1 MIQNTNVNQQNIVQQ
16 YVYPDFNTRNQSF
29 LDIHNF
35 LKDVGIQNNSFFL
48 ITLDPDLI
56 GVDPR
61 DPRLNRFMK
70 QKILVECMRNYW
82 YFIREVVRVPD
93 SGGTVSGGIP
103 YKLHRGNLALNYC
116 LIYNYNVFIELP
128 RQHGK
133 TISICI
139 RILWEF
145 LFGTSNSEMMFINK
159 KHQDAK
165 DNLQRLKDLR
175 NALPEYL
182 QMSERYDSN
191 GKKIKARDSI
201 ETLSNPSN
209 NNKIKTMPGA
219 RNKVNA
225 MSLGRGCT
233 QPRQWYDEFAF
244 IIYNDIIYQSAT
256 PAYKTASRN
265 AKRNNAPY
273 GIIMSTTPGDM
284 TTDQGLHAFNV
295 KENATNFSEQWY
307 DFDKAKLDE
316 LLEKNEKS
324 TFVYIRF
331 TYQQLGST
339 EEYFKEMVKD
349 LEQKWDVIRREVL
362 LEWSS
367 ASDNCPFKKEDLN
380 RIKLYIKEPIQTI
393 HLLGFY
399 QFNIYEK
406 FLPDPKHIPIIGVDV
421 AGGYQQDSSAITII
435 DSYDTRVKADM
446 NCNYISI
453 ADLIKVIYVLVNQY
467 FPNAVVNVERNGGFG
482 ASVVSSLV
490 KSNIKH
496 NLYYE
501 IKDKAVEESF
511 NGSRLVR
518 RKQRTRVYGLD
529 STKNVRELLIDLL
542 NERVLYHKDKFISPI
557 IYKQLETLEVKK
569 NGKVE
574 HSSNGHDDQIFSYL
588 MALYVW
594 YYGKDVME
602 RWNVYKHTIR
612 TDEDLEDG
620 VIPIEEKYESV
631 MDKVNT
637 DAYERNQVQ
646 EQIDF
651 LNKGM
656 GISFEEHLLRQQAED
671 DKALERLIMTN
682 PLAKAAYAK
691 KYANEV
697 NTLNPSGM
705 YTLDDS
711 IYKNFNESYVN
722 QYDNFTDNII

>member
-1 MIQNTNVNQQNIVQQ
+1 MIQNTNTVTQ
-16 YVYPDFNTRNQSF
+16 YVYYDYNTTNQSF
-29 LDIHNF
+29 LDMHNF
-35 LKDVGIQNNSFFL
+35 LKDVGIKNNSFFL
-48 ITLDPDLI
+48 IVLDPDLI
-56 GVDPR
+56 GVNPR

-70 QKILVECMRNYW
+70 QKILAECMRNYW

-93 SGGTVSGGIP
+93 SGGAVSGGIP
-103 YKLHRGNLALNYC
+103 YKLHRGNLALNFC

-165 DNLQRLKDLR
+165 DNLLRLKDLR

-182 QMSERYDSN
+182 RMTEQYGRD
-191 GKKIKARDSI
+191 GKKLKARDSI
-201 ETLSNPSN
+201 ETLSNPIN
-209 NNKIKTMPGA
+209 QNKIKTMPGA

-244 IIYNDIIYQSAT
+244 IIHNDIIYQSAT
-256 PAYKTASRN
+256 PAYKTASQN
-265 AKRNNAPY
+265 AKRNGAPY

-284 TTDQGLHAFNV
+284 TTDHGLHAFNV

-307 DFDKAKLDE
+307 DFTKDKLDE
-316 LLEKNEKS
+316 LLDKNEKS
-324 TFVYIRF
+324 SFIYIRF
-331 TYQQLGST
+331 TYQQLGSS

-380 RIKLYIKEPIQTI
+380 RIKLYIKEPIKTI
-393 HLLGFY
+393 LLLGFY
-399 QFNIYEK
+399 QFNIYEQ
-406 FLPDPKHIPIIGVDV
+406 FVPDPKHVPIIGVDV
-421 AGGYQQDSSAITII
+421 AGGYQRDSSAITII

-453 ADLIKVIYVLVNQY
+453 TDLIRVIYTLVTEY

-490 KSNIKH
+490 KSKIKH

-501 IKDKAVEESF
+501 IKDKAIEESF
-511 NGSRLVR
+511 NGAQLVR

-529 STKNVRELLIDLL
+529 SSKNVRELLIDLL

-602 RWNVYKHTIR
+602 RWNVYKHSIR

-620 VIPIEEKYESV
+620 VIPIEEKYDSIL
-631 MDKVNT
+631 DKVH
-637 DAYERNQVQ
+637 DEFEDRNNVK
-646 EQIDF
+646 EQIDI

-656 GISFEEHLLRQQAED
+656 GITFEEHLLQQQANDEE
-671 DKALERLIMTN
+671 ALRQLLMTN
-682 PLAKAAYAK
+682 PLARKAYAE
-691 KYANEV
+691 KYANQY
-697 NTLNPSGM
+697 NPINQNGM
-705 YTLDDS
+705 YTIPPAIFQEFNNS
-711 IYKNFNESYVN
+711 ITQENF
-722 QYDNFTDNII
+722 DNII